1 MKLFNFKTILLLFLI
16 ISGILTKKKSKSK
29 TVSSNKRPSHIEP
42 YLYCEACKG
51 VVFLS
56 TVSLRDNRSD
66 YEMYAVFEKICDMKN
81 YPDTL
86 PFPPPYMSEACQ
98 VFMEHW
104 EPELELLISR
114 REIGEE

>member
-1 MKLFNFKTILLLFLI
+1 M
-16 ISGILTKKKSKSK
+16 
-29 TVSSNKRPSHIEP
+29 
-42 YLYCEACKG
+42 
-51 VVFLS
+51 FLS